1 MRWQLTVT
9 SGPNKG
15 EIFLVEP
22 GQTLVIGR
30 GEHVDVKLKD
40 PAVSRVHL
48 EIANLGNELMMAD
61 RGSSSGTFV
70 NGHRTLQ
77 GALASGAKLRIGD
90 SEMTVEE
97 IGRQQ
102 KTTPPADGSSGGLPP
117 VELLG
122 KTINHYQLDSIIGVG
137 QSGVVFL
144 ARDQNSNE
152 QVALKILDP
161 QIASDDEQRQRFV
174 RAMTT
179 MLPIRHHRIIRLLNA
194 GKSGPYCWIAME
206 YIDGDSLTKVIEK
219 IGIEGML
226 DWKQVW
232 RVAVDVGLALQHGAE
247 HAIVHRNVTPA
258 NIIRRRSDGVCLLGD
273 FMLAKALEGSQHQ
286 ALTRPGE
293 ILGEPHYLAPERT
306 LHNGIVDSR
315 SDIYGLGATCYA
327 LLTGRPPVAGE
338 NLGEILVNIRTAIP
352 DPPKKYQ
359 LGIHEL
365 FQDIV
370 MRMLAKKQ
378 EDRYQS
384 PQEMLD
390 DLIRI
395 GRWNNLEIAP

>member
-9 SGPNKG
+9 NGPNKG
-15 EIFLVEP
+15 EMFFVEP

-30 GEHVDVKLKD
+30 GDQADVKLKD

-48 EIANLGNELMMAD
+48 EIAHLGDALMMAD

-70 NGHRTLQ
+70 NGHQMSQ
-77 GALASGAKLRIGD
+77 GALASGSRLRIGD
-90 SEMTVEE
+90 SELTVEE
-97 IGRQQ
+97 INYN
-102 KTTPPADGSSGGLPP
+102 KTRPPIDAEQVSLSPA
-117 VELLG
+117 ELLG
-122 KTINHYQLDSIIGVG
+122 TSISHYHLDSIIGVG

-144 ARDQNSNE
+144 ARDDHGGE
-152 QVALKILDP
+152 PVALKVLNP

-174 RAMTT
+174 RAMKT
-179 MLPIRHHRIIRLLNA
+179 MLPIRHNRIIRLHNA

-206 YIDGDSLTKVIEK
+206 YVEGDSLTKVIETL
-219 IGIEGML
+219 GIERML

-247 HAIVHRNVTPA
+247 HSIVHRNVTPA

-286 ALTRPGE
+286 TLTRPGE

-306 LHNGIVDSR
+306 LHNGVVDSR

-327 LLTGRPPVAGE
+327 LLTGRPPISGD
-338 NLGEILVNIRTAIP
+338 NLGEILVNIRNTVP
-352 DPPKKYQ
+352 DPPKKYH
-359 LGIHEL
+359 LGINEL

-370 MRMLAKKQ
+370 MRMLAKKP
-378 EDRYQS
+378 EDRYQT

-395 GRWNNLEIAP
+395 GRWNNLEVHA